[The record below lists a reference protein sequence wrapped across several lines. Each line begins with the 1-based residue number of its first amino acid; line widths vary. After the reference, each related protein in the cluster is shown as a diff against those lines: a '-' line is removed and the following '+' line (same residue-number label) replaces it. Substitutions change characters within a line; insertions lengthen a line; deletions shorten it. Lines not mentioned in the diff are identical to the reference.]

1 MLWVFSADV
10 LAENPS
16 NDPAASRLPPG
27 EVQHQKEA
35 MQENRK
41 FQIFRDHGRLE
52 ARTLFQS
59 KETFIP
65 QSPEG
70 LTAKKE
76 IEALLHYADER
87 ADQATANFLKGRYN
101 RSKARLPENIET
113 WRSNPD
119 VSNPGPDIANFPN
132 SPFTLPQGRF
142 YVELAPVSYAG
153 PSRATPAQFST
164 QFLLRYGFTDDIELR
179 LFGNGETWSGGGT
192 SPSWNFSPL
201 VFDTKIQL
209 WTEQEAFFLPAAA
222 FEGYI
227 QTEWLGD
234 SVTNNGT
241 QPSLMLNFDQSLPF
255 DIDFEYNLGAVRTN
269 YFGTNEWKF
278 SFQWAFQRDLFNK
291 NLAVFIHGYY
301 NAASLPRV
309 PTQDLPASAQGLYG
323 ASNITQNVVGAG
335 LIWTLNT
342 RVALFAQTS
351 GGTNSYS
358 PSIVSYAGAAFAF

>member
-1 MLWVFSADV
+1 M
-10 LAENPS
+10 ES
-16 NDPAASRLPPG
+16 NRPATPQPPNSEAQG
-27 EVQHQKEA
+27 QKDA
-35 MQENRK
+35 TLENRK
-41 FQIFRDHGRLE
+41 FQIFREHGRLE

-65 QSPEG
+65 ESPEG

-76 IEALLHYADER
+76 IEALLKYADER

-101 RSKARLPENIET
+101 RSKARLPENIEA

-119 VSNPGPDIANFPN
+119 ISNPGPDIANFPN
-132 SPFTLPQGRF
+132 SPFTLPEGRF
-142 YVELAPVSYAG
+142 YVELAPFSYAG
-153 PSRATPAQFST
+153 PSRGTPAQFST

-209 WTEQEAFFLPAAA
+209 WTEKEAFFLPAAA

-291 NLAVFIHGYY
+291 NIAVFIHGYY

-309 PTQDLPASAQGLYG
+309 PTQDLPASAQGLMG
-323 ASNITQNVVGAG
+323 SSNITQNVVGAG